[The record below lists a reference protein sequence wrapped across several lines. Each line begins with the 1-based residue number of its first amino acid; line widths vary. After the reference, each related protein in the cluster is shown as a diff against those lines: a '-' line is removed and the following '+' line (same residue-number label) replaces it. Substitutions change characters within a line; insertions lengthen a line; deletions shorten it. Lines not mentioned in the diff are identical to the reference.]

1 MPSSSDPSSS
11 ASPYASSRLSQDE
24 HASGGAESPRTEREP
39 DAVDIEMLYREH
51 YAILRGYGRRLTSNG
66 DLVEDAIQDVF
77 LALCDRSHDA
87 GRLHAPRRYLLTAL
101 RRRLIDRLRA
111 TDRRRDHDEAY
122 ATDVLSFSVSEADL
136 SQASSVTPDQRA
148 RLERALDT
156 LSDRRREA
164 LYLRFYHGLRY
175 REVADVMG
183 IQHQSA
189 RNYVSEAL
197 IHLRTMLDASGPCH
211 ASGVSDGDAETGSD
225 PDA

>member
-1 MPSSSDPSSS
+1 MD
-11 ASPYASSRLSQDE
+11 
-24 HASGGAESPRTEREP
+24 GASPRTERAP
-39 DAVDIEMLYREH
+39 DAVDIEALYREH
-51 YAILRGYGRRLTSNG
+51 YAILRGYGRRLTADH

-77 LALCDRSHDA
+77 LALCDRPDDA
-87 GRLHAPRRYLLTAL
+87 GPLHAPRRYLLTAL

-111 TDRRRDHDEAY
+111 TDRRRDRDEAY
-122 ATDVLSFSVSEADL
+122 ATDVLAFSVSEADL
-136 SQASSVTPDQRA
+136 AQAPSVTPAQRA

-175 REVADVMG
+175 REIADVMD

-197 IHLRTMLDASGPCH
+197 IHLRTMLDASPSTD
-211 ASGVSDGDAETGSD
+211 ASGTDDASRSTDASPGPDSDFAT
-225 PDA
+225 